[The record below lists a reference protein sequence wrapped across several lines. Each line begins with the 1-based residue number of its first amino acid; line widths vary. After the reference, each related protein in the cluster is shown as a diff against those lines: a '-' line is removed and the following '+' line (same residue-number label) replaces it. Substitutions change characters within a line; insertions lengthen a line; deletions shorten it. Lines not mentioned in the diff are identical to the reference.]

1 MATAKW
7 STPVTATNIA
17 STALNS
23 LANGSTSSVMTYDN
37 STNRNL
43 YARLTLDLG
52 SITPTSGGSV
62 TLRYVGRY
70 SGTAEDITTGLESY
84 TLPLTTTT
92 SAKKVIFEMVRLYPF
107 SDGFVLVNNSGVA
120 LAASGNTLN
129 LEAFSEEVV

>member
-1 MATAKW
+1 MAVAKW
-7 STPVTATNIA
+7 STTVAASNIA
-17 STALNS
+17 GTALNS

-52 SITPTSGGSV
+52 SFTPATGGSV
-62 TLRYVGRY
+62 TIRYVGRY
-70 SGTAEDITTGLESY
+70 SGTAEDITAGLESY

-107 SDGFVLVNNSGVA
+107 SDGFVVVNNSGSTF
-120 LAASGNTLN
+120 AATGNTLN
-129 LEAFSEEVV
+129 VEAFSEDVT

>member
-1 MATAKW
+1 MAVAKW
-7 STPVTATNIA
+7 STTVAATNIA

-52 SITPTSGGSV
+52 SITPATGGSV

-70 SGTAEDITTGLESY
+70 SGTAEDITSGLETY

-92 SAKKVIFEMVRLYPF
+92 GAKKVIFEMVRLYPF
-107 SDGFVLVNNSGVA
+107 ADGFVIVNNSGVA
-120 LAASGNTLN
+120 FAATGNTLN
-129 LEAFSEEVV
+129 LEAFSEDVT

>member
-17 STALNS
+17 GTALNS

-52 SITPTSGGSV
+52 SITPTSGGSI
-62 TLRYVGRY
+62 TIRYVGRY
-70 SGTAEDITTGLESY
+70 SGTAEDITTGMESY

-92 SAKKVIFEMVRLYPF
+92 SAKKVIFEMIRLYPF
-107 SDGFVLVNNSGVA
+107 SDGFVLVNNAGVA
-120 LAASGNTLN
+120 LAASSNTLN

>member
-7 STPVTATNIA
+7 SATVTATNIA
-17 STALNS
+17 GTALNS

-52 SITPTSGGSV
+52 SFTPATGASV

-70 SGTAEDITTGLESY
+70 SGTAEDITSGLETY

-107 SDGFVLVNNSGVA
+107 SDGFVIVNNSGTA
-120 LAASGNTLN
+120 FAASGNTLN
-129 LEAFSEEVV
+129 LEAFSEDVT

>member
-1 MATAKW
+1 MAVAKW
-7 STPVTATNIA
+7 STTVAATNIA
-17 STALNS
+17 GTALNS
-23 LANGSTSSVMTYDN
+23 LANGSTSAVMTYDN

-52 SITPTSGGSV
+52 SITPATGGSV

-70 SGTAEDITTGLESY
+70 SGNAEDITSGLETY

-107 SDGFVLVNNSGVA
+107 ADGFVVVNNAGVA
-120 LAASGNTLN
+120 FAASGNTLN
-129 LEAFSEEVV
+129 LEAFSEDVS

>member
-17 STALNS
+17 GTALNS

-52 SITPTSGGSV
+52 SITPTSGGSI
-62 TLRYVGRY
+62 TIRYVGRY

-84 TLPLTTTT
+84 TLPLTTST
-92 SAKKVIFEMVRLYPF
+92 SAKKVIFEMIRLYPF
-107 SDGFVLVNNSGVA
+107 SDGFVLVNNAGVA
-120 LAASGNTLN
+120 LAASSNTLN